1 MPSGRLSSSEDMK
14 HSLTTFNETAV
25 APFQQHRDIWR
36 SLMAQIWQLSCAVKL
51 FSAEVTKMRVIMMT
65 AAIYFGEPVF
75 ATGLAIG
82 WPRLLAVSW
91 RLRSVSPLFFALTR
105 FDDDKNAQD
114 GSTNIEIKGR
124 RFGTSF
130 GRKRSAEPRCR

>member
-1 MPSGRLSSSEDMK
+1 MK

-65 AAIYFGEPVF
+65 AAIYFGEP
-75 ATGLAIG
+75 ATGLL
-82 WPRLLAVSW
+82 LLATST
-91 RLRSVSPLFFALTR
+91 RGLMAFALGEPIVLR
-105 FDDDKNAQD
+105 FD
-114 GSTNIEIKGR
+114 TLR
-124 RFGTSF
+124 
-130 GRKRSAEPRCR
+130 

>member
-1 MPSGRLSSSEDMK
+1 
-14 HSLTTFNETAV
+14 
-25 APFQQHRDIWR
+25 
-36 SLMAQIWQLSCAVKL
+36 MAQIWQLSCAVKL

-75 ATGLAIG
+75 ATGLAIV
-82 WPRLLAVSW
+82 LLATST
-91 RLRSVSPLFFALTR
+91 RGLMALARSVSPLFFALTR